1 MVGRRLLAISR
12 LADAGLRLDYRLRAH
27 GRASGM
33 AGAAAVPGAAGDR
46 DSAGVWPDR
55 LAEPRTENRAKSSFV
70 IRPWS
75 LVVGPW
81 SIVLARALASLRR
94 DPPSLSAADAAGDGR
109 AVEDRYAGTSA
120 ISA

>member
-46 DSAGVWPDR
+46 DSAGSWPHR

-70 IRPWS
+70 IRHSS
-75 LVVGPW
+75 LVGGRW
-81 SIVLARALASLRR
+81 SVILTRALAFLRR
-94 DPPSLSAADAAGDGR
+94 DPPGLSAADAD
-109 AVEDRYAGTSA
+109 
-120 ISA
+120 